1 MWRPQEVMTKVDRGQ
16 GMNRKQCATGIVLT
30 MLAGTVLVVAQTHKE
45 FRYNVGP
52 QATITVTNQYGPIT
66 VAAANGNQVVVTAVL
81 HSDKVEVDQNQ
92 SGNRVDLVSHL
103 LPGADADTGRVDYQV
118 AVPIDA
124 AVTLHSSTGPLHA
137 EKLHGDV
144 TLEGAGATVD
154 CRDISNAH
162 VHVKTLNG
170 PITLTNIN
178 NGHVE
183 ITSVT
188 GNVTLD
194 EVSGPLVQVNS
205 TSGNIIYEGDFGYGG
220 EYSLT
225 SHSGN
230 IDATVPAYASMD
242 VTARS
247 IKGQVQNDFT
257 LQPKHT
263 PFVVKAGSAF
273 AGTVGKAGSSVRLL
287 SFSGRIHLKRR

>member
-1 MWRPQEVMTKVDRGQ
+1 
-16 GMNRKQCATGIVLT
+16 MNRKQCTTGVVFL
-30 MLAGTVLVVAQTHKE
+30 MLAGTIIVVAQTRKE
-45 FRYNVGP
+45 FRYTVGP
-52 QATITVTNQYGPIT
+52 QATVSVTNQYGPIS
-66 VAAANGNQVVVTAVL
+66 VAAAAGNQVMVTAVL

-103 LPGADADTGRVDYQV
+103 LPGADSDSGRVDYQV

-188 GNVTLD
+188 GNVTLE
-194 EVSGPLVQVNS
+194 EVSGPFVQVNS
-205 TSGNIIYEGDFGYGG
+205 SSGNIVYDGDFGYGG
-220 EYSLT
+220 EYSLM

-230 IDATVPAYASMD
+230 IDATVPTYASID

-247 IKGQVQNDFT
+247 IKGQVQNDFP
-257 LQPKHT
+257 LRPKHT
-263 PFVVKAGSAF
+263 PFVIKAGSAF
-273 AGTVGKAGSSVRLL
+273 AGTIGKAGSSVKLL
-287 SFSGRIHLKRR
+287 SFSGRIHLKKR

>member
-1 MWRPQEVMTKVDRGQ
+1 
-16 GMNRKQCATGIVLT
+16 MNRKQCATGVVFV
-30 MLAGTVLVVAQTHKE
+30 MLAGTILVVAQTRKE
-45 FRYNVGP
+45 FRYTVGP
-52 QATITVTNQYGPIT
+52 QATVSVTNQYGPIT
-66 VAAANGNQVVVTAVL
+66 VASATGNQVIVTAIL
-81 HSDKVEVDQNQ
+81 HSDKVEVDQSQ
-92 SGNRVDLVSHL
+92 SGSRVDLVSHL
-103 LPGADADTGRVDYQV
+103 LPGADVESGRVDYEV

-188 GNVTLD
+188 GNVTLE
-194 EVSGPLVQVNS
+194 EVSGPFVQVNS
-205 TSGNIIYEGDFGYGG
+205 SSGNIVYDGDFGYGG
-220 EYSLT
+220 EYSLM
-225 SHSGN
+225 SHTGN
-230 IDATVPAYASMD
+230 IDATVPTYASID

-247 IKGQVQNDFT
+247 IKGQVQNDFP

-263 PFVVKAGSAF
+263 PFVIKAGSAF
-273 AGTVGKAGSSVRLL
+273 AGTIGKAGSSVRLL
-287 SFSGRIHLKRR
+287 SFSGRIHLKKR